1 MKKRILFLSIILGIT
16 LVVGAC
22 GEEAADSGSGAMEEA
37 EASEDN
43 ESGTETE
50 ESGNDDGRN
59 VQEFDQEIVDN
70 ENVKAVLKSIE
81 YIEDDIFGDAIE
93 ITFEV
98 ENKRDDTIEVQAREV
113 SADGKM
119 VDEAMQSMSQEVAGG
134 KVADAVLTIQ
144 SLEGKELPS
153 MEENFEMLLHVFSW
167 DDMDFE
173 EGHEVKV
180 EF

>member
-22 GEEAADSGSGAMEEA
+22 GEEAADSDSGATEEA
-37 EASEDN
+37 KASEDS
-43 ESGTETE
+43 EKGTGAE
-50 ESGNDDGRN
+50 ESGN
-59 VQEFDQEIVDN
+59 VQEFDKEIVDN

-81 YIEDDIFGDAIE
+81 YIEDDIFGDSIE
-93 ITFEV
+93 VTFEV

-119 VDEAMQSMSQEVAGG
+119 VDESMQSMSQEIAGG

-173 EGHEVKV
+173 EDHEVKV

>member
-16 LVVGAC
+16 LVVAAC
-22 GEEAADSGSGAMEEA
+22 GEEAADSGSGAMEG
-37 EASEDN
+37 SERGNVHELDQEQGDN
-43 ESGTETE
+43 ESG
-50 ESGNDDGRN
+50 
-59 VQEFDQEIVDN
+59 
-70 ENVKAVLKSIE
+70 KAVLTSIE

-119 VDEAMQSMSQEVAGG
+119 VDESMQSMSQEIAGG

-173 EGHEVKV
+173 EGHGVKV